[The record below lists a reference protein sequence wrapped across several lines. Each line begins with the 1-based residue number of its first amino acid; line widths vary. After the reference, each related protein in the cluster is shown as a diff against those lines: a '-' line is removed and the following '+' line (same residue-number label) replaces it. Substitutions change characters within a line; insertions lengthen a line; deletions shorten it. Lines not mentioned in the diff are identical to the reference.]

1 MAEIQW
7 FSGVSTLWIKPV
19 CSFSLRHLPDPPA
32 DCHNHG
38 GSVNVDVDI
47 DVDVTDAEQVGDRA
61 VHRPAVPNRC
71 APGRGGGIREQT
83 GASSSGRAGAP
94 IARANAAQLSLF
106 SLASIN
112 INCDRD
118 LMPSFA

>member
-19 CSFSLRHLPDPPA
+19 CSFGLRYLPDPPA

-38 GSVNVDVDI
+38 GSVNVNVN
-47 DVDVTDAEQVGDRA
+47 VTDAEQVGDRA

-71 APGRGGGIREQT
+71 APGRGGIREQT